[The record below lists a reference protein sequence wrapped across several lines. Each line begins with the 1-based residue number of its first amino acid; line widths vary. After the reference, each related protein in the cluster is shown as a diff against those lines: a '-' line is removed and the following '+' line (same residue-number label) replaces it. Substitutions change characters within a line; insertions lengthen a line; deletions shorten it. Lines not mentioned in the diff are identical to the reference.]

1 MKELKEKLN
10 EYVIKYGPLDPRT
23 LEVSEQVDIL
33 VVQAM
38 KGEKDEVQDN

>member
-23 LEVSEQVDIL
+23 LEVSEKVDVL

-38 KGEKDEVQDN
+38 KGGKKIEAR